1 MKNKCR
7 LPAAFVSLFIITHA
21 GIAQTFTP
29 TPAPYQN
36 WLSIASS
43 ADGTRLAAV
52 GSYGWLY
59 ASTNSGASWAPL
71 TTVTNGAEPSRPW
84 TSIACSADGSKL
96 VAAANFNPI
105 FTSINFG
112 KTWTSHGPSAT
123 WNAVASSA
131 DGVKLVAV
139 DNNMGRIYTS
149 VD

>member
-1 MKNKCR
+1 MPPESEQRNMKKR
-7 LPAAFVSLFIITHA
+7 FPMRAALVSLLIGA
-21 GIAQTFTP
+21 VPGLAQTFTP

-59 ASTNSGASWAPL
+59 ASTNSGATWSPL

-84 TSIACSADGSKL
+84 TSIACSVDGSKL

-105 FTSINFG
+105 FTSTNFG

-131 DGVKLVAV
+131 D
-139 DNNMGRIYTS
+139 
-149 VD
+149 